1 MVPIA
6 SRPFDM
12 SCILSF
18 ANVLRDAERMPI
30 DAAILTKEE
39 TLIPVV
45 NDIKESCRELR
56 MSLKPCCLF
65 LIVFGLK
72 ILLKLFSILRTKL
85 DSFVARTNIPPPVSP
100 AKISRKETLSV
111 IHPKTFVTAFHIL
124 EATLQMLSPIEEN
137 ILPKPPILSN
147 AVFIVFEIPLTI
159 SDNTPVMPSV
169 LKLLFKDVK
178 KSPIRA
184 DMSRR
189 KLPRL
194 PIPSDP
200 TSCPMGLR
208 IAVIIFLPISKI
220 EKKPL
225 NVLFILSMVSS
236 LIDICSVNFLNLSV
250 KEYTW
255 SPVID
260 GKISLNASPM
270 GLITFDKFLNMLAK
284 PSIIF
289 SLPDTLAIDLANLS
303 RSISPC

>member
-1 MVPIA
+1 MDVRDCIVPSDFTIVFSNEPRPLVSTLNAIVSPVSIAPIA
-6 SRPFDM
+6 NRPFDM

-30 DAAILTKEE
+30 DTAILTKEE

-45 NDIKESCRELR
+45 NDIKESCKESR
-56 MSLKPCCLF
+56 MSLKAVCLF
-65 LIVFGLK
+65 LIVFRLK
-72 ILLKLFSILRTKL
+72 ILSKLFLILFTKL

-100 AKISRKETLSV
+100 AKISREETLRA
-111 IHPKTFVTAFHIL
+111 IHTKVFDNVLHIL
-124 EATLQMLSPIEEN
+124 ETTLQMLSPTEEN
-137 ILPKPPILSN
+137 ASPKPLILSN
-147 AVFIVFEIPLTI
+147 AAFITLEIPLTML
-159 SDNTPVMPSV
+159 DNTPVMPSV

-194 PIPSDP
+194 PTPSDP
-200 TSCPMGLR
+200 TSFPMGLR

-225 NVLFILSMVSS
+225 NVLFILSIVSS

-250 KEYTW
+250 KEYT
-255 SPVID
+255 
-260 GKISLNASPM
+260 
-270 GLITFDKFLNMLAK
+270 
-284 PSIIF
+284 
-289 SLPDTLAIDLANLS
+289 
-303 RSISPC
+303 